1 MAMALPPNHT
11 SPRASASSRH
21 ATSLGHFMSTHP
33 AVKMLL
39 PPQTSTNA
47 VHELLARFAANNFGI
62 LDDLQVLDGGMSQRE
77 GRMKV

>member
-1 MAMALPPNHT
+1 
-11 SPRASASSRH
+11 
-21 ATSLGHFMSTHP
+21 MSTHP